1 MKKNIKQLKNSF
13 YKLSHFITDFILA
26 ILCYNMHGDRMKK
39 NIKVNYKSIFKYD
52 DHHETVQF
60 KSDGIYEKGFD
71 KEKFTF
77 YNNDQKIE
85 LF

>member
-1 MKKNIKQLKNSF
+1 
-13 YKLSHFITDFILA
+13 
-26 ILCYNMHGDRMKK
+26 MKK

-85 LF
+85 IILKGKEMTLANGPSLSYRLWDDRTLYRTYYNGT

>member
-1 MKKNIKQLKNSF
+1 MMIIMKQ
-13 YKLSHFITDFILA
+13 
-26 ILCYNMHGDRMKK
+26 
-39 NIKVNYKSIFKYD
+39 FK
-52 DHHETVQF
+52 F

-85 LF
+85 IILKGKEMTLANGPSFIKSFLIIRR

>member
-1 MKKNIKQLKNSF
+1 
-13 YKLSHFITDFILA
+13 
-26 ILCYNMHGDRMKK
+26 MHGDRMKK

-85 LF
+85 IILKGKEIPNPGIPESFRVLQKELLS